1 MFRTPNTHLQLLIL
15 GIIALVLVSF
25 LLLILA
31 LLVIPRQFG
40 NLKERRRIA
49 ATRDDLEMQGTTVA
63 ATRRSYDSARDG
75 FVETP
80 VYGGGA
86 GHDASLVSFAGFVEA
101 DIAEGRGSV
110 DTLAGMEDSL
120 SPRTMLARD
129 NFVDVNQQVEVDGNR
144 REEFARHVIGEDEP
158 KGAAYEGEPEGV
170 KRDFE
175 EGVTGP
181 LSPVGLGISGGLA
194 VKESEIQV
202 QLEMLEGRSSAEK
215 IWSCEMVETFEG
227 V

>member
-40 NLKERRRIA
+40 NLRERRRLA
-49 ATRDDLEMQGTTVA
+49 ATKNDLELQATTGPA
-63 ATRRSYDSARDG
+63 IRRSYDPANDG
-75 FVETP
+75 FVLTP

-86 GHDASLVSFAGFVEA
+86 GHAASLVSFASLVEA
-101 DIAEGRGSV
+101 DIAEGRGSM
-110 DTLAGMEDSL
+110 DTLAGMEDSVN
-120 SPRTMLARD
+120 PRTMPTRD
-129 NFVDVNQQVEVDGNR
+129 NFVDVNQQVEVDGDR

-175 EGVTGP
+175 EGVTSP

-194 VKESEIQV
+194 VEESVIQV

>member
-25 LLLILA
+25 LLLTLA
-31 LLVIPRQFG
+31 LLVIPRRIR

-49 ATRDDLEMQGTTVA
+49 ATRDDLEMQGTTVP

-86 GHDASLVSFAGFVEA
+86 GHDASLVSFASFVEA

-110 DTLAGMEDSL
+110 DTLAGMEDSV
-120 SPRTMLARD
+120 SPRTMPARD
-129 NFVDVNQQVEVDGNR
+129 NFVDVNQQVEGDGDR
-144 REEFARHVIGEDEP
+144 REEFARHVIGEDESE
-158 KGAAYEGEPEGV
+158 GAAYEGEPEGV

-175 EGVTGP
+175 EGVTSP
-181 LSPVGLGISGGLA
+181 LSPVGLGIIGGLA
-194 VKESEIQV
+194 VEESEIQA